1 MEYRA
6 PRGTRDILPP
16 ESEGWDIILSKLSE
30 RAEEYGYKK
39 VIFPTFEHTELFKRG
54 IGEDTDIVQKEMYTF
69 LDRKG
74 RWLTL
79 RPEGTASLARLFV
92 EKGIDKFNGVSKYYY
107 FGSMFRYERPQSGR
121 YREFYQFG
129 VEALGSDSPYLDVE
143 LISLCKDTVESFAIK
158 DYLIYINSIG
168 CSECRSQYILN
179 LRDLLKH
186 NIAFYCEDCQRR
198 AATNTLRVLDCK
210 VDKHLNVKLPVLTD
224 NLCSSCSQHYNEVKK
239 GLQTLNIN
247 WQENSNLV
255 RGLDYYNRT
264 VFELVTPHLG
274 ESTSILGGGRY
285 DLLISCLG
293 GKETPGVGFA
303 LGFDRLYQVVYSNN
317 PEFFNIPRKGV
328 YISSPEAGLWD
339 KVFKI
344 TFDLRNRGLKAECN
358 YQNRSL
364 KSQVKTAD
372 KDNYEFFL
380 TIFQKDMVLKNLTTG
395 EEKVYENGEEE
406 KVLVLLSGK
415 GEMS

>member
-16 ESEGWDIILSKLSE
+16 ESEGWDVILSKLND
-30 RAEEYGYKK
+30 RAEKYGYKK
-39 VIFPTFEHTELFKRG
+39 VIFPTFEHTELFRRG

-69 LDRKG
+69 QDRKG

-129 VEALGSDSPYLDVE
+129 AEALGSDSPFLDVE
-143 LISLCKDTVESFAIK
+143 LISLCKDTAESFSIK

-168 CSECRSQYILN
+168 CSKCRNHYIVK

-186 NIAFYCEDCQRR
+186 EITSYCEDCQRR
-198 AATNTLRVLDCK
+198 LNTNTLRVLDCK
-210 VDKHLNVKLPVLTD
+210 IDRHQIDKLPILAE
-224 NLCSSCSQHYNEVKK
+224 NLCPSCSQHYNEVKK

-247 WQENSNLV
+247 WQENPNLV

-264 VFELVTPHLG
+264 VFELVTSHLG

-303 LGFDRLYQVVYSNN
+303 LGFDRLYQVVTLCN
-317 PEFFNIPRKGV
+317 PEFLNIVRKGV
-328 YISSPEAGLWD
+328 YISSPETDLWD
-339 KVFKI
+339 RVFKM
-344 TFDLRNRGLKAECN
+344 TFNLRNKGLKAECN

-372 KDNYEFFL
+372 KDNFEFFL
-380 TIFQKDMVLKNLTTG
+380 TIFEKDMVLKNLTTG
-395 EEKVYENGEEE
+395 EEKVYENEEEE
-406 KVLVLLSGK
+406 KVLTFFSDKGGLS
-415 GEMS
+415 

>member
-16 ESEGWDIILSKLSE
+16 ESEGWEIILSKLRV

-69 LDRKG
+69 QDRKG

-92 EKGIDKFNGVSKYYY
+92 EKGIDNFNGVSKFYY
-107 FGSMFRYERPQSGR
+107 FGSMFRYERPQAGR
-121 YREFYQFG
+121 FREFYQFG

-143 LISLCKDTVESFAIK
+143 LISLSKDTVDSFNIK

-168 CSECRSQYILN
+168 CSECRTRYIFK
-179 LRDLLKH
+179 LRDLLKQE
-186 NIAFYCEDCQRR
+186 ITSYCEDCQRR
-198 AATNTLRVLDCK
+198 SITNTLRVLDCK
-210 VDKHLNVKLPVLTD
+210 VDKHRTNKLPVLTD
-224 NLCSSCSQHYNEVKK
+224 NLCHSCSQHYNEVKK
-239 GLQTLNIN
+239 GLQTLKIN
-247 WQENSNLV
+247 WQENHNLV
-255 RGLDYYNRT
+255 RGFDYYNRT

-274 ESTSILGGGRY
+274 ENTSILGGGRY

-317 PEFFNIPRKGV
+317 PEFLNIPRKGV
-328 YISSPEAGLWD
+328 YISSPETNLWE
-339 KVFKI
+339 KVFKM
-344 TFDLRNRGLKAECN
+344 TFDLRSRGLKAECN

-372 KDNYEFFL
+372 KEHFEYFL
-380 TIFQKDMVLKNLTTG
+380 TIFEKDIVLKNLTTG
-395 EEKVYENGEEE
+395 EEKVYENEEEE
-406 KVLVLLSGK
+406 KVLALLSSK
-415 GEMS
+415 GAKS